1 MMWTMTNGLDPA
13 DQAVHAEMVRSFH
26 RAAVCSRFVGIAAL
40 AVGALATLSLRQL
53 PAETSMFTRAL
64 HLLIIVLFSVPG
76 LMYLLLATWVG
87 RQRLWAARLMFLL
100 AMLDMTLLGVI
111 FVTFWGSRRSIS
123 ICAVSALF
131 VVTLGI
137 LSGFLGRGLESCKR
151 LQMRRPL
158 NPPLPDGR

>member
-1 MMWTMTNGLDPA
+1 MWTMTNRLDPA
-13 DQAVHAEMVRSFH
+13 DQPVYEQMVRSFH

-53 PAETSMFTRAL
+53 PMGAPMFTKAL
-64 HLLIIVLFSVPG
+64 NLLIIVLFSVPG
-76 LMYLLLATWVG
+76 VMYLLLAAWVG

-111 FVTFWGSRRSIS
+111 FVTFWGSRQAMS

-151 LQMRRPL
+151 LQMRRTL
-158 NPPLPDGR
+158 NPPPPDGR